1 MTLNNL
7 YFTKSQSEDSLVG
20 PGLCI
25 ITGSSYTKAH
35 EVQQR
40 KAHCTVICNVIDS
53 ARVHVLFVCRMGQQN
68 IFFVILLIIFL
79 FFPNR

>member
-1 MTLNNL
+1 MTLNNQ

-25 ITGSSYTKAH
+25 ITGSSYT
-35 EVQQR
+35 